1 MSSYKAILNAHLID
15 PALGLDGI
23 ANIYIK
29 GKKIAH
35 VGEQSPEGFSADTTI
50 DGTGLYAFPGITD
63 LAVYLREPGQER
75 KGTIESELEAAVS
88 SGVTSV
94 VCMPEPASPIDNM
107 PMVNLLRKR
116 IKAEKKARGIFI
128 GAATQG
134 LEGKKLTNMGGLKYA
149 QCVGVS
155 NQREPF
161 QDMRSLRL
169 AVEYAA
175 TFDLPLYF
183 HPIDPALSP
192 QGGVH
197 EGAIATRMGLPGIPA
212 AAETTMIASI
222 LSLLEEMQ
230 TPVHLCR
237 ISAASSVDL
246 IRRAKGRGLPVTAD
260 VAAHQLFLTD
270 MDISDFNPLCH
281 VQPPLRSERDKEA
294 LRAGLADGTIDAICS
309 DHQPHDIDAK
319 LAPFQQTEP
328 GISGIETLLPLAMR
342 LVEEEV
348 LTLTR
353 CIELLATNPASI
365 TKSNRGALSHG
376 STADFVLYDP
386 LETWEVELEN
396 WRSKGQNTP
405 FWGWSF
411 TGRVA
416 KTFVKGRQV
425 FSR

>member
-1 MSSYKAILNAHLID
+1 MKTKAIINAHVID
-15 PALGLDGI
+15 PVLGLDGVS
-23 ANIYIK
+23 NIYIK
-29 GKKIAH
+29 GKNIAY
-35 VGEQSPEGFSADTTI
+35 VGEQAPEAFTADVTI
-50 DGTGLYAFPGITD
+50 DAKGLYAFPGITD

-88 SGVTSV
+88 AGVTSV
-94 VCMPEPASPIDNM
+94 VCMPEPASLIDNM
-107 PMVNLLRKR
+107 PMVNLMRKR
-116 IKAEKKARGIFI
+116 IKAEKKARGIII

-134 LEGKKLTNMGGLKYA
+134 LNGKQLTNMGGLKFA
-149 QCVGVS
+149 RCVGVS

-161 QDMRSLRL
+161 EDMRSLRL

-192 QGGVH
+192 EGGVH

-222 LSLLEEMQ
+222 LALLEELQ

-294 LRAGLADGTIDAICS
+294 LRTGLSDGTIDVICS

-328 GISGIETLLPLAMR
+328 GISGIETLLPLTMR
-342 LVEEEV
+342 LVEEGV
-348 LTLTR
+348 LTRLQA
-353 CIELLATNPASI
+353 IQLLSTNPANVTNSD
-365 TKSNRGALSHG
+365 RGKLTEG
-376 STADFVLYDP
+376 SSADIILYDP
-386 LETWEVELEN
+386 NETWDVDIESL
-396 WRSKGQNTP
+396 RSKGKNTP
-405 FWGWSF
+405 FQGWSF
-411 TGRVA
+411 TGRVE
-416 KTFVKGRQV
+416 KTFVKGKQV